1 MKFQRFIL
9 GSNVVETES
18 QKRKITLGAYLIVI
32 YIGIDFF
39 FFIVNLF
46 NPEGE
51 PASLF
56 AGFLIALFCL
66 LLLRWKKVNIAIFL
80 HLIRCN
86 AFAFYFSSIDSDPIQ
101 TGSYLYFIPSS
112 LGALA
117 VFGFK
122 ERWIGIGFTILSFA
136 LFVTAIF
143 KPAEFNAAQ
152 AHFYLIVNFTIV
164 LIIALLIIIFFDR
177 MVTRSEKT
185 LVEKNNELIK
195 ANQELD
201 RFVYSASHDLRSPLS
216 SIAGLIEL
224 SNRDTAGGE
233 EYLKLMKSRVMVMD
247 KLIHDIIDYSRNSRV
262 PTAREKVN
270 MYDLI
275 YELVELIK
283 YTDVDI
289 NPRFNLELDR
299 ELLVLSDSSRL
310 QVILNNLLSN
320 SIKYADR
327 NKAESVITI
336 TASATSNS
344 FTFSVEDNGD
354 GIAEDHQDKI
364 FNMFYRASEKASGS
378 GLGLYIVKETL
389 EKMNGT
395 ISHQSTLGK
404 GSLFT
409 VTIPMEG

>member
-1 MKFQRFIL
+1 
-9 GSNVVETES
+9 
-18 QKRKITLGAYLIVI
+18 
-32 YIGIDFF
+32 
-39 FFIVNLF
+39 
-46 NPEGE
+46 
-51 PASLF
+51 
-56 AGFLIALFCL
+56 
-66 LLLRWKKVNIAIFL
+66 
-80 HLIRCN
+80 
-86 AFAFYFSSIDSDPIQ
+86 
-101 TGSYLYFIPSS
+101 
-112 LGALA
+112 
-117 VFGFK
+117 
-122 ERWIGIGFTILSFA
+122 
-136 LFVTAIF
+136 
-143 KPAEFNAAQ
+143 
-152 AHFYLIVNFTIV
+152 
-164 LIIALLIIIFFDR
+164 
-177 MVTRSEKT
+177 
-185 LVEKNNELIK
+185 
-195 ANQELD
+195 
-201 RFVYSASHDLRSPLS
+201 
-216 SIAGLIEL
+216 
-224 SNRDTAGGE
+224 
-233 EYLKLMKSRVMVMD
+233 
-247 KLIHDIIDYSRNSRV
+247 
-262 PTAREKVN
+262 